1 MKHLENVIFSMSQE
15 NKKKVMSVFREKSN
29 TGIEIME
36 LLFSKNYQAR
46 SWNDV
51 QLHQE
56 MYATSYIFVTLV

>member
-46 SWNDV
+46 S
-51 QLHQE
+51 
-56 MYATSYIFVTLV
+56 